1 MILEMRNIS
10 KHFGKRRVLSN
21 VSLTVNEGEILG
33 FLGPNGAGKT
43 TAIKI
48 MLGLLHADSGE
59 VIINGYSIKIDYEKA
74 LKRVGGIIES
84 PDMYNYMTGYEN
96 LMLCARMHGLG
107 KERVMEVAEQVKLA
121 GRLNDKV
128 KKYSLG
134 MRQRLGVAQA
144 LINNPNLL
152 VLDEP
157 TNGLDPVGIKELR
170 DMLRDLAKSG
180 AAVFVSSHLL
190 AEMEL
195 MCDTLCIIE
204 EGVVIAQKSLTEFI
218 TEKDKEDRL
227 NYSLSVGDIDKAVT
241 ILTAN
246 GFEFSVE
253 DALIRSLITKE
264 NAAAMAKLLS
274 LNDVDLYSMTAEQKT
289 LEDAFLQATH
299 GSKGQIS

>member
-1 MILEMRNIS
+1 MVLEMRNIS
-10 KHFGKRRVLSN
+10 KYFGRRKVLSN

-48 MLGLLHADSGE
+48 MLGLLNADDGE
-59 VIINGYSIKIDYEKA
+59 VIINGYSIKKDFEKA
-74 LKRVGGIIES
+74 LAKVGGIIES

-107 KERVMEVAEQVKLA
+107 RERVLEVAEQVKLA

-144 LINNPNLL
+144 IINKPNLL

-170 DMLRDLAKSG
+170 DMLRDFARKG

-204 EGVVIAQKSLTEFI
+204 EGVVIAQKSLTDFI

-227 NYSLSVGDIDKAVT
+227 NYTLSVGDIDKAVAV
-241 ILTAN
+241 LSAN
-246 GFEFSVE
+246 GFEVSVS
-253 DALIRSLITKE
+253 DSLLHALITKE
-264 NAAAMAKLLS
+264 KAAAMAKLLS

>member
-1 MILEMRNIS
+1 MILEMRNIT
-10 KHFGKRRVLSN
+10 KHFGKRKVLDN

-48 MLGLLHADSGE
+48 MLGLLNADSGE
-59 VIINGYSIKIDYEKA
+59 VIINGYSIKNDFEKA
-74 LKRVGGIIES
+74 LARVGGIIES

-107 KERVMEVAEQVKLA
+107 KERVLEVAEQVKLA

-144 LINNPNLL
+144 IINKPNLL

-170 DMLRDLAKSG
+170 DMLRDFARSG

-204 EGVVIAQKSLTEFI
+204 KGVVIAQKSLREFI
-218 TEKDKEDRL
+218 TATDKEDRL
-227 NYSLSVGDIDKAVT
+227 NYTLSVGDLDKAVA
-241 ILTAN
+241 LLNAN
-246 GFEFSVE
+246 GFEVTVS
-253 DALIRSLITKE
+253 DSLIHAQITKE
-264 NAAAMAKLLS
+264 KAAAMAKLLS
-274 LNDVDLYSMTAEQKT
+274 LNDVDLYSMTAEQKR
-289 LEDAFLQATH
+289 LEDAFLQVTH
-299 GSKGQIS
+299 GSKDQIS

>member
-10 KHFGKRRVLSN
+10 KHFGKRKVLSN

-48 MLGLLHADSGE
+48 MLGLLNADGGE
-59 VIINGYSIKIDYEKA
+59 VIINGYSIKNDFENA
-74 LKRVGGIIES
+74 LKKVGGIIES

-107 KERVMEVAEQVKLA
+107 RERVLEVAEQVKLA

-144 LINNPNLL
+144 IINKPNLL

-170 DMLRDLAKSG
+170 DMLRDFARCG

-204 EGVVIAQKSLTEFI
+204 EGVVIAQKSLTDFI

-227 NYSLSVGDIDKAVT
+227 NYTLSVGDIDKAVA
-241 ILTAN
+241 ILSGN
-246 GFEFSVE
+246 GFEISVS
-253 DALIRSLITKE
+253 DSLLHTLVTKE
-264 NAAAMAKLLS
+264 KAAAMAKLLS

-299 GSKGQIS
+299 GSKGQIL

>member
-1 MILEMRNIS
+1 MILEMRNVT
-10 KHFGKRRVLSN
+10 KYFGKRKVLDN

-48 MLGLLHADSGE
+48 MLGLLNADSGE
-59 VIINGYSIKIDYEKA
+59 VIINGYSIKNDFEKA

-84 PDMYNYMTGYEN
+84 PDMYNYLTGYEN

-107 KERVMEVAEQVKLA
+107 RERVLEVAEQVKLA

-144 LINNPNLL
+144 IINRPNLL

-170 DMLRDLAKSG
+170 DMLRDYARQG

-204 EGVVIAQKSLTEFI
+204 QGVVIAQKSLREFI
-218 TEKDKEDRL
+218 TTTDTADRL
-227 NYSLSVGDIDKAVT
+227 NYTFSVGDLEKAVA
-241 ILTAN
+241 LLNAN
-246 GFEFSVE
+246 GFEVTVS
-253 DALIRSLITKE
+253 DSLIHAQITKE
-264 NAAAMAKLLS
+264 KAAAMAKLLS
-274 LNDVDLYSMTAEQKT
+274 LNDVDLYSMTAEQKR

-299 GSKGQIS
+299 GSKDQIS

>member
-1 MILEMRNIS
+1 MRNIS
-10 KHFGKRRVLSN
+10 KHFGKRKVLSN

-48 MLGLLHADSGE
+48 MLGLLNADGGE
-59 VIINGYSIKIDYEKA
+59 VIINGYSIKNDFENA
-74 LKRVGGIIES
+74 LKKVGGIIES

-107 KERVMEVAEQVKLA
+107 RERVLEVAEQVKLA

-144 LINNPNLL
+144 IINKPNLL

-170 DMLRDLAKSG
+170 DMLRDFARCG

-204 EGVVIAQKSLTEFI
+204 EGVVIAQKSLTDFI

-227 NYSLSVGDIDKAVT
+227 NYTLSVGDIDKAVA
-241 ILTAN
+241 ILSGN
-246 GFEFSVE
+246 GFEISVS
-253 DALIRSLITKE
+253 DSLLHTLVTKE
-264 NAAAMAKLLS
+264 KAAAMAKLLS

-299 GSKGQIS
+299 GSKGQIL